1 MKIVIALGGNAL
13 QKPGSQDFNT
23 YKTTVAQTAHQLAGL
38 IISGHRLT
46 ITHGNGPQV
55 GDIFLQQEISAKQV
69 TPRPLYVCGAES
81 QGQIGYMLQSAL
93 QCELAKRGSS
103 VPVVTV
109 ISQVVVDK
117 NDPAFK
123 NPTKP
128 IGAFYSPRSVPKLK
142 TKGWVLSKTDK
153 KYRRVVPSPRPLEI
167 VEVDAI
173 NTLMETCVV
182 ITCGGG
188 GIPVIREDDELIGVE
203 GVIDKD
209 LCGALLAIKL
219 NVDLFMILTDV
230 DGVYLNY
237 GKPDAKKLDVLTISD
252 ANRFLS
258 EEQFPPGSM
267 GPKIEAC
274 IQFVQETRRTA
285 VIASLENVVS
295 ASEGVAGTT
304 ILLG

>member
-23 YKTTVAQTAHQLAGL
+23 YKTTVAQTAHQIAGL
-38 IISGHRLT
+38 LVLGHRLT

-55 GDIFLQQEISAKQV
+55 GDIFLQQELSTKQV
-69 TPRPLYVCGAES
+69 PPRPLYVCGAES

-93 QCELAKRGSS
+93 QYQLARKGLST
-103 VPVVTV
+103 PVVTV
-109 ISQVVVDK
+109 VSQVVVDK

-128 IGAFYSPRSVPKLK
+128 IGAFYSARSASKLK
-142 TKGWVLSKTDK
+142 ARGWTLAKIGRR
-153 KYRRVVPSPRPLEI
+153 YRRVVPSPRPLEI
-167 VEVDAI
+167 VEAQAI

-182 ITCGGG
+182 IACGGG
-188 GIPVIREDDELIGVE
+188 GIPVIKENDKLIGVE

-237 GKPDAKKLDVLTISD
+237 GKPDACKLDVLTVSD
-252 ANRFLS
+252 ATRFLS
-258 EEQFPPGSM
+258 EGQFPQGSM

-285 VIASLENVVS
+285 VIASLENILG
-295 ASEGVAGTT
+295 ASEGRAGTT